1 MSRLF
6 RICACGDPQAADGEK
21 RCIGIPVRI
30 AGRETVIPVSDSCH
44 TFEEMVRAAGDI
56 QDDLKLLLKEAEG
69 IFQPETL
76 SAAGFHFPPGMEPG
90 KVWAV
95 LKEMD
100 EEEAFVKAFNL
111 IDEERRGQVAEHVL
125 TKCNIFSGRAA
136 VFSARYN
143 SATGLLE

>member
-1 MSRLF
+1 MSRWF
-6 RICACGDPQAADGEK
+6 KISACDKPPAAGGK
-21 RCIGIPVRI
+21 TYCIGIPVRV
-30 AGRETVIPVSDSCH
+30 ADRETVIPVSDSCQ
-44 TFEEMVRAAGDI
+44 TYEALAGAVRDI
-56 QDDLKLLLKEAEG
+56 QDDLILLLKEAEAV
-69 IFQPETL
+69 FHPETL
-76 SAAGFHFPPGMEPG
+76 SEAGLRFPQEMAPD

-100 EEEAFVKAFNL
+100 EEEPFVKAFNQL
-111 IDEERRGQVAEHVL
+111 DQERRGRVAEHVL

>member
-6 RICACGDPQAADGEK
+6 RICACNDPQAAGGENL
-21 RCIGIPVRI
+21 CIGIPVRI

-44 TFEEMVRAAGDI
+44 TFEEMVKAARDI
-56 QDDLKLLLKEAEG
+56 QDDLKLLLEEAEG

-76 SAAGFHFPPGMEPG
+76 SAAGFHFPPGMEPD

-95 LKEMD
+95 LKEMG
-100 EEEAFVKAFNL
+100 EEEAFVKAFNQL
-111 IDEERRGQVAEHVL
+111 EEERRGRVAEHVL
-125 TKCNIFSGRAA
+125 TKCNIFSGKAA

>member
-6 RICACGDPQAADGEK
+6 RICKCNDPQTAVGENL
-21 RCIGIPVRI
+21 CIGIPVGI

-44 TFEEMVRAAGDI
+44 TFEEMVRFARDI

-69 IFQPETL
+69 IFQPESL
-76 SAAGFHFPPGMEPG
+76 SEAGFHFPPGMEPD

-100 EEEAFVKAFNL
+100 EEAAFVKAFNEL
-111 IDEERRGQVAEHVL
+111 EEERRRRVAEHVL
-125 TKCNIFSGRAA
+125 TRCNIFSGKAA

-143 SATGLLE
+143 SATGLLD